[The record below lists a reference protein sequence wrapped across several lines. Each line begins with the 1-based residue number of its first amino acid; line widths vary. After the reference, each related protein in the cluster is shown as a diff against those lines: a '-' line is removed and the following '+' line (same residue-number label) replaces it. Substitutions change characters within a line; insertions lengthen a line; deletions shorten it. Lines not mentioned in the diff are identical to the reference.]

1 MLLFVLAF
9 SLYYER
15 IMYAE
20 EQFLTRKFPDRH
32 RSWSRDI
39 PAFFSEVQRL
49 EEAGRGVLPLESSST
64 GKKNGLVAIFLIFT
78 FFHLAELF
86 VEERLAVDY
95 VLLGLTAASVL
106 LYLALRCLKKSRL
119 CDYR

>member
-20 EQFLTRKFPDRH
+20 EQFLTRKFPERH

-39 PAFFSEVQRL
+39 PAFFPKFSAWRRPI
-49 EEAGRGVLPLESSST
+49 EEFSLWKVLRQE
-64 GKKNGLVAIFLIFT
+64 KKNGLVAIFLIFT

>member
-20 EQFLTRKFPDRH
+20 EQFLTRKFPERH

-39 PAFFSEVQRL
+39 PAFFPKFSGWKTPTEKFSL
-49 EEAGRGVLPLESSST
+49 KKVLRQE
-64 GKKNGLVAIFLIFT
+64 KNGLVGIFGIFAL
-78 FFHLAELF
+78 FHLTE
-86 VEERLAVDY
+86 LAVVARFPVYY
-95 VLLGLTAASVL
+95 VLLGLATASVL
-106 LYLALRCLKKSRL
+106 LYLALRAMKKSLLR
-119 CDYR
+119 DVR

>member
-1 MLLFVLAF
+1 MPKNSF
-9 SLYYER
+9 SRASSPNGTAAGVGTFPPFFRSSALGGGR
-15 IMYAE
+15 S
-20 EQFLTRKFPDRH
+20 RSSPSGKFFDR
-32 RSWSRDI
+32 
-39 PAFFSEVQRL
+39 E
-49 EEAGRGVLPLESSST
+49 
-64 GKKNGLVAIFLIFT
+64 KKNGLVAIFLIFT

>member
-20 EQFLTRKFPDRH
+20 EQFLTRKFPKRH

-39 PAFFSEVQRL
+39 PAFFPKFSAWRRPV
-49 EEAGRGVLPLESSST
+49 EEFSLWNVLRQE
-64 GKKNGLVAIFLIFT
+64 KNGLVAIFLIFT

-86 VEERLAVDY
+86 VEERLAVGY

-119 CDYR
+119 CNYR

>member
-1 MLLFVLAF
+1 M
-9 SLYYER
+9 
-15 IMYAE
+15 
-20 EQFLTRKFPDRH
+20 
-32 RSWSRDI
+32 
-39 PAFFSEVQRL
+39 

-64 GKKNGLVAIFLIFT
+64 VKKNGLVAIFLIFT